1 MTSADA
7 PASELWR
14 STATQLARAIAGGE
28 LSAVE
33 VVEAHIARIEAV
45 DPALNAVVVKRFAQA
60 RAEAAE
66 ADARRARGDALG
78 ALHGVPITVKE
89 CLDLAGTPST
99 FGLAARKNSVAAADD
114 PYVARLRAAGA
125 IVLGKTNVAQLLMSF
140 ESNNP
145 VYGRTNNPWN
155 PARAPGGSSGGEGA
169 IVAAPGSGPGGGT
182 DIGGS
187 GRIPAAFCGIA
198 SLKPTAGRAP
208 DAGRASVPIG
218 ERAIV
223 SQVGILARC
232 VDDVALGI
240 ALINGSREA
249 ELVPD
254 VPLGD
259 YRGVDVA
266 SLRIAVYE
274 DDGVFTPGPGVRR
287 AVREAAAALGAAG
300 ARVTPWQP
308 PQPEVAIDLFFGLL
322 SGDRGRSFA
331 ALVRGEKVDPNIAP
345 LIMMGQRSRPA
356 LTAIRALLRAAGQA
370 QTADKLRAFG
380 YADSNHHWQLAEAQL
395 DYRTR
400 FLDALDRA
408 EGGPFDLVLAAPCA
422 LPAYTHGAFRDL
434 AIVGSYSVLAN
445 LLGFPAGVVP

>member
-1 MTSADA
+1 MRSADA
-7 PASELWR
+7 PATELWR

-45 DPALNAVVVKRFAQA
+45 DPALNAGVVTRFA
-60 RAEAAE
+60 RPGTEAAD
-66 ADARRARGDALG
+66 AAARRGRGESLG

-169 IVAAPGSGPGGGT
+169 IVAAAGSALGIGT

-240 ALINGSREA
+240 GLINGSREA

-274 DDGVFTPGPGVRR
+274 DDVVCPRGR
-287 AVREAAAALGAAG
+287 AVRRGASEAAAALAAAG
-300 ARVTPWQP
+300 ARVSPWQP

-322 SGDRGRSFA
+322 SGDRARSFA

-345 LIMMGQRSRPA
+345 LLMMAHRSRPA
-356 LTAIRALLRAAGQA
+356 IAAIRALLRAAGQA

-380 YADSNHHWQLAEAQL
+380 HADTYHHWQLAAAQIA
-395 DYRTR
+395 YRAR

-408 EGGPFDLVLAAPCA
+408 DGGPFDLVLAPPCA

-434 AIVGSYSVLAN
+434 GIVGSYTVLAN